1 MLPNGCGAQLHS
13 YSGLVFSLRTAPPEL
28 TLTAELELE
37 QKYTRV
43 AIASVGTE
51 PSSLLV
57 RLDRLNSF
65 SEVFFSS
72 RAHVLFTNCSTVQ
85 RSRAL
90 GEISKSF

>member
-51 PSSLLV
+51 PSSLSLLV

-65 SEVFFSS
+65 SEVFFFFSCARFVYKLFNGS
-72 RAHVLFTNCSTVQ
+72 TDARA
-85 RSRAL
+85 R
-90 GEISKSF
+90 